1 MNIPIKAKLFT
12 VEEVNKLLPEIRT
25 IFDEFKDR
33 KKIFF
38 ELKEEVF
45 ELTKIIDS
53 EEYRSEELSN
63 KERILVATSKE
74 IENLFKELA
83 NLGCIVKDIEN
94 GLVDFIS
101 IFEGKKVFL
110 CWKQGEDNVSW
121 YHDMQAGFSGRLKI
135 EDPVEFKNSLV

>member
-1 MNIPIKAKLFT
+1 LNFPIKEKLFT
-12 VEEVNKLLPEIRT
+12 VEEANKLLPEIRT
-25 IFDEFKDR
+25 LIDEFKDR

-45 ELTKIIDS
+45 ELTEIVDR

-63 KERILVATSKE
+63 KERILMATSKE
-74 IENLFKELA
+74 IENLFEEIAK
-83 NLGCIVKDIEN
+83 LGCIVKDIDN

-101 IFEGKKVFL
+101 IFQGKKVFL

-121 YHDMQAGFSGRLKI
+121 YHDMHTGFSGRLKI
-135 EDPVEFKNSLV
+135 EDPVEFKNILV

>member
-1 MNIPIKAKLFT
+1 MNIPIKEKLFT
-12 VEEVNKLLPEIRT
+12 VEEANKLLPEIRI

-45 ELTKIIDS
+45 ELTEIVDS

-63 KERILVATSKE
+63 KERILLATSKE
-74 IENLFKELA
+74 IEHLFRELA
-83 NLGCIVKDIEN
+83 NLGCIVKDIDN

-101 IFEGKKVFL
+101 IFQGKKVFL
-110 CWKQGEDNVSW
+110 CWKQGEDSVSW
-121 YHDMQAGFSGRLKI
+121 YHDMHTGFSGRLKI
-135 EDPVEFKNSLV
+135 EDPVKFKNVLA

>member
-1 MNIPIKAKLFT
+1 MNFPIKEKLFT
-12 VEEVNKLLPEIRT
+12 VEEVNKLLPEIKT
-25 IFDEFKDR
+25 IIDEFKDR

-45 ELTKIIDS
+45 ELTEIVDS

-63 KERILVATSKE
+63 KERILMATSKE
-74 IENLFKELA
+74 IENLFEEIA
-83 NLGCIVKDIEN
+83 ELGCIVKDIDN

-101 IFEGKKVFL
+101 IFQGKKVFL

-121 YHDMQAGFSGRLKI
+121 YHDMHTGFSGRLKI
-135 EDPVEFKNSLV
+135 EDPVEFKNILV

>member
-1 MNIPIKAKLFT
+1 MNFPVKAVLFT
-12 VEEVNKLLPEIRT
+12 VEEANELLPEIRT
-25 IFDEFKDR
+25 ILDEFKDR

-45 ELTKIIDS
+45 ELTKIVDS

-63 KERILVATSKE
+63 KERILTATSKE
-74 IENLFKELA
+74 IENLFEEIAKF
-83 NLGCIVKDIEN
+83 GCVVKDIDN

-101 IFEGKKVFL
+101 IFQGKKVFL

-121 YHDMQAGFSGRLKI
+121 YHDMQTGFAGRKKI
-135 EDPVEFKNSLV
+135 EDPVEFKNILA

>member
-1 MNIPIKAKLFT
+1 MNFPIKEKLFT
-12 VEEVNKLLPEIRT
+12 VEEVNKLLPEIKT
-25 IFDEFKDR
+25 IIDEFKDR

-45 ELTKIIDS
+45 QLTEIVDS

-63 KERILVATSKE
+63 KERILMATSKE
-74 IENLFKELA
+74 IENLFEEIAK
-83 NLGCIVKDIEN
+83 LGCIVKDIDN

-101 IFEGKKVFL
+101 IFQGKKVFL

-121 YHDMQAGFSGRLKI
+121 YHDMHTGFSGRLKI
-135 EDPVEFKNSLV
+135 EDPVEFKNILV

>member
-1 MNIPIKAKLFT
+1 MKFPVKAVLFT
-12 VEEVNKLLPEIRT
+12 VEEANELLPEIRT
-25 IFDEFKDR
+25 ILDEFKDR

-45 ELTKIIDS
+45 ELAKIVDS

-63 KERILVATSKE
+63 KERILMATSKE
-74 IENLFKELA
+74 IENLFEELA
-83 NLGCIVKDIEN
+83 KFGCVVKDIDN

-101 IFEGKKVFL
+101 IFQGKKVFL

-121 YHDMQAGFSGRLKI
+121 YHDMQTGFAGRKKI
-135 EDPVEFKNSLV
+135 EDPVEFKNILA